1 MPSNGR
7 VGRMFQ
13 RIREG
18 AVSKEPARYMHTS
31 TSMISSHQAIRKTDT
46 GTSDMY
52 LIRVAFQSLG
62 NLKPRTLGAGTT
74 CIKQCKR
81 PASRKL
87 GGDQSKPLDFRSQ
100 GSNDGKATS
109 TSGLEHLILW
119 CIAMQAMSIKTAY
132 DKPGESIQDLLFT
145 L

>member
-1 MPSNGR
+1 
-7 VGRMFQ
+7 MFQ
-13 RIREG
+13 RMREG
-18 AVSKEPARYMHTS
+18 AVSKGPARCMHTG
-31 TSMISSHQAIRKTDT
+31 TSMISSHQAVRKTDT

-109 TSGLEHLILW
+109 TGGLEHL
-119 CIAMQAMSIKTAY
+119 
-132 DKPGESIQDLLFT
+132 
-145 L
+145 